1 MQWEDGV
8 NGCLLRKA
16 CTINLREEG
25 KLLELGDLE
34 LIHEK
39 GANRMFDIGLEVLDV
54 VVCEGR
60 FPLAMNSVLASHGRT
75 ELLLSDLG

>member
-8 NGCLLRKA
+8 KGCLLRKA
-16 CTINLREEG
+16 CTINLREES

-34 LIHEK
+34 LVHEK
-39 GANRMFDIGLEVLDV
+39 GANRVFDIDLEVLDV
-54 VVCEGR
+54 VVREGR
-60 FPLAMNSVLASHGRT
+60 LSLAMNSVLAPHGRT